1 MHFREANLANSS
13 QSGDECPDGLPHP
26 KMSCKETAY
35 LTGRSSIEGYE
46 TRHVAF
52 GFPSCNQQS
61 NTVTVSYIVNFI
73 AVINIRVKTFLLCQP
88 LRPYRI
94 QYGNPKKHRLSRR
107 HSQLIQ
113 WFIAKPVIPGPIA
126 GFLDECGFPG
136 TNTRSLGGEERNC
149 GPICQ
154 TAATQGAPREQR
166 IVGRGP
172 RSGGGG
178 YSLGFDE

>member
-1 MHFREANLANSS
+1 
-13 QSGDECPDGLPHP
+13 
-26 KMSCKETAY
+26 MSCKETAY

-46 TRHVAF
+46 TRNVAF
-52 GFPSCNQQS
+52 GFASCNQQS

-113 WFIAKPVIPGPIA
+113 WFIGKRLFRDQSLVSRTNA
-126 GFLDECGFPG
+126 GFSGRMP
-136 TNTRSLGGEERNC
+136 RSLGGEERNC

-154 TAATQGAPREQR
+154 TAATQGAPREPR

-172 RSGGGG
+172 GQEAALLARFRRVIPSPVPHP
-178 YSLGFDE
+178 EA